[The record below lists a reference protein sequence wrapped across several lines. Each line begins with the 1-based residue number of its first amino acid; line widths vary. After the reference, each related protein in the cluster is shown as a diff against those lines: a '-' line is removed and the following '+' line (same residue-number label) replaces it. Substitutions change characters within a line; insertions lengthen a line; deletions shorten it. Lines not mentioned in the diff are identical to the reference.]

1 LSKLLSLLGSPGDLG
16 LSRNGKDDS
25 VQVDSIKNKQAWE
38 SLENIAESEHD
49 GGVCFV
55 GLVLL
60 LIGFVA
66 IWLLKSL
73 FPKGA
78 VVELEFDK
86 VLETSSSSVCFTLSF
101 A

>member
-1 LSKLLSLLGSPGDLG
+1 M
-16 LSRNGKDDS
+16 SRNGKDNS

-38 SLENIAESEHD
+38 SLENVAEGEHD
-49 GGVCFV
+49 ESISFV
-55 GLVLL
+55 GSVLL
-60 LIGFVA
+60 LIGFIA
-66 IWLLKSL
+66 IWLLKGL
-73 FPKGA
+73 FPESA